1 MSNMRLL
8 IIAVSLFSACA
19 FAIPSQRDALLT
31 AKREAL
37 NEYNAA
43 QRAKDKTRFLAAA
56 ERLQAVGQQVT
67 AANQAA
73 LAAIRPGYPNDVKSN
88 QARQTWDKKIADIR
102 KSLGSA
108 NENLGRFILPTEL
121 SPESIRSV
129 DRHIREIDQA
139 IEAHH
144 AACLNIR

>member
-1 MSNMRLL
+1 MRSFLL
-8 IIAVSLFSACA
+8 LLLATTCA
-19 FAIPSQRDALLT
+19 FAITSQRDALNT

-37 NEYNAA
+37 NAYNAA
-43 QRAKDKTRFLAAA
+43 QRTKDKAQFIAAA
-56 ERLQAVGQQVT
+56 NGLQAVGQKVV

-73 LAAIRPGYPNDVKSN
+73 MSSLRPGNYPADVKST
-88 QARQTWDKKIADIR
+88 QARQSWDKKIGDISR
-102 KSLGSA
+102 TLNSANQSLG
-108 NENLGRFILPTEL
+108 NFILPTEV

-129 DRHIREIDQA
+129 DRYIREIDQA

>member
-1 MSNMRLL
+1 MQSLVLL
-8 IIAVSLFSACA
+8 FLATTCA
-19 FAIPSQRDALLT
+19 LAIPSQREALNT
-31 AKREAL
+31 AKREAQQA
-37 NEYNAA
+37 YTAA
-43 QRAKDKTRFLAAA
+43 QRAKDKAQFIAAA
-56 ERLQAVGQQVT
+56 ERFQEVGQKVI

-73 LAAIRPGYPNDVKSN
+73 SAAIRPGYPTDVKSAM
-88 QARQTWDKKIADIR
+88 ARQTWDKKIADIR
-102 KSLGSA
+102 RSLNSA

-121 SPESIRSV
+121 TPESVRSV

>member
-1 MSNMRLL
+1 MRLL
-8 IIAVSLFSACA
+8 SIALLLLATTLA
-19 FAIPSQRDALLT
+19 HAIPSQRDSLLT
-31 AKREAL
+31 AKREAQQA
-37 NEYNAA
+37 YTAA
-43 QRAKDKTRFLAAA
+43 QRVKDKAQFLAAA
-56 ERLQAVGQQVT
+56 ERFQAVGQKVM

-73 LAAIRPGYPNDVKSN
+73 SAAIRPSYPVDVKSA

-102 KSLGSA
+102 KSLDSA

-121 SPESIRSV
+121 TPESVRSV

>member
-1 MSNMRLL
+1 MRSFLVLL
-8 IIAVSLFSACA
+8 LATACA
-19 FAIPSQRDALLT
+19 FAIPSQRDALNT

-37 NEYNAA
+37 NAYNAA
-43 QRAKDKTRFLAAA
+43 QRTKDKAQFIAAA
-56 ERLQAVGQQVT
+56 NGLQAVGQKVV

-73 LAAIRPGYPNDVKSN
+73 MSSLRPGNYPADVKST
-88 QARQTWDKKIADIR
+88 QARQSWDKKIGDISR
-102 KSLGSA
+102 TLNSANQSLG
-108 NENLGRFILPTEL
+108 NFILPTEV

-129 DRHIREIDQA
+129 DRYIREIDQA